1 MSTASLVERPLSAAM
16 RRRRTVPVWETAFT
30 CATLFLSANA
40 VVPLVF
46 NPQLG
51 GVSRAI
57 SVRDPLSQPVWLLV
71 SLFIIVMLFR
81 FGDEILEA
89 LVRNPAVATL
99 CLLAV
104 LSSAWSAVPHSTLQ
118 SAIQLTLSTL
128 FGLYVGVRF
137 GVERLVTILAW
148 IAAAILVLSVVF
160 AIALPKYGVDH
171 VRASEWRGVF
181 GTKNELGR
189 MMVLGGIVWAVR
201 VIAHDTG
208 RVRGVALIVAFALV
222 GFASGARTALGVSA
236 LMVGVF
242 ALLQMLAQRDKAWVP
257 IKGVVAMGLALCSLV
272 AVTNIGLLLKVVGAD
287 YSLTGRVSIWR
298 PVWWAIR
305 EHPWLGYGF
314 DAYWRGIYGP
324 SLEVWRFSHNTPPH
338 SHNGFLDLL
347 LAFGAVG
354 LTVFAVAF
362 AVTWRRGLTQLHVG
376 EGSARTFP
384 LVLLSFIFFY
394 NLTESGLIATRSLE
408 WILFVAVAGALATP
422 RANPA
427 WGVENQMQ
435 GAVVDVRGTR

>member
-1 MSTASLVERPLSAAM
+1 MSTASLVERPMSVAM
-16 RRRRTVPVWETAFT
+16 KRRSTVPAWETALT

-51 GVSRAI
+51 GISRTM
-57 SVRDPLSQPVWLLV
+57 SVRDPLSQPVWLLL

-81 FGDEILEA
+81 FGGEILEA
-89 LVRNPAVATL
+89 LVRNPAVATI
-99 CLLAV
+99 CLLAA

-137 GVERLVTILAW
+137 GIERLVTILAW
-148 IAAAILVLSVVF
+148 IATAILVLSVVF
-160 AIALPKYGVDH
+160 AVVLPKYGIDH
-171 VRASEWRGVF
+171 VRGNEWRGVF

-189 MMVLGGIVWAVR
+189 MMVMGGIVWAVR
-201 VIAHDTG
+201 VIAGETG

-222 GFASGARTALGVSA
+222 GFASGARTALGVA
-236 LMVGVF
+236 GLMVGVF
-242 ALLQMLAQRDKAWVP
+242 AFVQMLSQRDKAWVP
-257 IKGVVAMGLALCSLV
+257 IKGVVAIGLALCSLV
-272 AVTNIGLLLKVVGAD
+272 AVTNVGFLLKVVGAD
-287 YSLTGRVSIWR
+287 YSLTGRSSIWR
-298 PVWWAIR
+298 PVWWAIG

-314 DAYWRGIYGP
+314 NAFWRGIYGP

-347 LAFGAVG
+347 LEFGAVG
-354 LTVFAVAF
+354 LIVFAVAF
-362 AVTWRRGLTQLHVG
+362 AVAWRRALMQLHTG

-384 LVLLSFIFFY
+384 LVFLSFIFFY

-408 WILFVAVAGALATP
+408 WILFVAVAGALSTP
-422 RANPA
+422 TVNTA
-427 WGVENQMQ
+427 WGVEHQMQ
-435 GAVVDVRGTR
+435 RSVVDVRATR

>member
-181 GTKNELGR
+181 GHGTSS
-189 MMVLGGIVWAVR
+189 GG
-201 VIAHDTG
+201 
-208 RVRGVALIVAFALV
+208 
-222 GFASGARTALGVSA
+222 
-236 LMVGVF
+236 
-242 ALLQMLAQRDKAWVP
+242 
-257 IKGVVAMGLALCSLV
+257 
-272 AVTNIGLLLKVVGAD
+272 
-287 YSLTGRVSIWR
+287 
-298 PVWWAIR
+298 
-305 EHPWLGYGF
+305 
-314 DAYWRGIYGP
+314 
-324 SLEVWRFSHNTPPH
+324 
-338 SHNGFLDLL
+338 
-347 LAFGAVG
+347 
-354 LTVFAVAF
+354 
-362 AVTWRRGLTQLHVG
+362 
-376 EGSARTFP
+376 
-384 LVLLSFIFFY
+384 
-394 NLTESGLIATRSLE
+394 
-408 WILFVAVAGALATP
+408 
-422 RANPA
+422 
-427 WGVENQMQ
+427 
-435 GAVVDVRGTR
+435 